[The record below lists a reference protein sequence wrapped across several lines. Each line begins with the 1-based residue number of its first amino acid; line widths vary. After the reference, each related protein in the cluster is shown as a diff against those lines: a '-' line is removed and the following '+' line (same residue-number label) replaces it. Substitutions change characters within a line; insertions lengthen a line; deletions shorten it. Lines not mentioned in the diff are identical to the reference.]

1 MLLKVERTLRE
12 SHHIFHAMSI
22 QEESRRRR
30 RRIEVIIRA
39 WTMILIFSHLCITS
53 STAYSTPRKLVG
65 YFHAVTISSADHNVG
80 TGEKRNRGNKL
91 YDDDKRLVHTGP
103 NPLHN

>member
-1 MLLKVERTLRE
+1 MT
-12 SHHIFHAMSI
+12 I
-22 QEESRRRR
+22 QEERRRR

-39 WTMILIFSHLCITS
+39 WTIMLIFSQMCVSSSIAHSSNAIPRKVGFFHEVTTITS
-53 STAYSTPRKLVG
+53 A
-65 YFHAVTISSADHNVG
+65 VG

-91 YDDDKRLVHTGP
+91 YDEDKRLVHTGP